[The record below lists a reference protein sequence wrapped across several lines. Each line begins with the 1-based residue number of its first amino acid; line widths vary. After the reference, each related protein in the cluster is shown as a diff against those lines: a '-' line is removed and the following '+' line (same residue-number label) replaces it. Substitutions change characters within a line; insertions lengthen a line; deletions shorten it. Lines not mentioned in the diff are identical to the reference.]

1 MKNKQAELIN
11 QLSDKELLYNLLLTQ
26 IILLTISFFLGI
38 ILFRE
43 YSAFF
48 DLFHLGDI
56 RIITIGLPI
65 GILVVLYDLF
75 MMKVTPARFHDDGGI
90 NERIFSSLSSPMII
104 VVTFL
109 IAFCEEVLFR
119 GVLQTHIG
127 LVWTSIIFAVV
138 HYRYLFNW
146 YLFVNVMML
155 SFGLGWLYDETRNLW
170 VVIMAHFVI
179 DMLLG
184 LIIKKKNR
192 KGCLT

>member
-38 ILFRE
+38 ILFRD

-48 DLFHLGDI
+48 DLFHLSDI

-155 SFGLGWLYDETRNLW
+155 SFGLGWLYEETRNLW
-170 VVIMAHFVI
+170 IVIMAHFVI

-184 LIIKKKNR
+184 LIIRKKNR

>member
-11 QLSDKELLYNLLLTQ
+11 QLSDKELLYNLVLTQ

-38 ILFRE
+38 ILFKD

-155 SFGLGWLYDETRNLW
+155 SFGLGWLYEETRNLW
-170 VVIMAHFVI
+170 IVITAHFVI

-184 LIIKKKNR
+184 LIIRKKNR